1 MSGLFCTI
9 LTNLSKD
16 ASAEPS
22 LIEEL
27 WKYLSEKYFTLD
39 MGQYENLG
47 FSGSNGGLINL
58 SWAIVALCL
67 GMVIAAVMAVY
78 EKRGLGEFVRK
89 IHCVGVWIFKAECFF
104 PQC

>member
-47 FSGSNGGLINL
+47 FSLTRSLTENG
-58 SWAIVALCL
+58 
-67 GMVIAAVMAVY
+67 AAAKSLV
-78 EKRGLGEFVRK
+78 
-89 IHCVGVWIFKAECFF
+89 
-104 PQC
+104 